1 MEMARVGCTNN
12 MVNKNGN
19 GHERYGKGGMHKQ
32 ACTQE
37 MHNLVPRAAQISLF
51 LLLNLLFLF
60 LLRLSLERKLINK
73 NGNGHANNG
82 KDGMHTYK
90 TTSQEWMDGC
100 TNKLQAI
107 GKEGNPKQAE
117 H

>member
-1 MEMARVGCTNN
+1 MAMVMMAMARVGCTNN

-37 MHNLVPRAAQISLF
+37 VHNLVPRAAQSSLF
-51 LLLNLLFLF
+51 LLLNLLF
-60 LLRLSLERKLINK
+60 
-73 NGNGHANNG
+73 
-82 KDGMHTYK
+82 
-90 TTSQEWMDGC
+90 DGC

-107 GKEGNPKQAE
+107 GKEGARKQAE